1 MSSEESVR
9 YWRHQGLGGLHLMR
23 ARFVGHRFSRHSHET
38 FAIGAVESGV
48 EEIRFADGVELT
60 GADEVVLIDPG
71 VVHTGRAYS
80 PGGWTYRVLYPS
92 TEQLAAIGEE
102 IGAPGPHPSFARR
115 VVTDRRMARAVV
127 AAHRAAETGDPLTAD
142 SRLRLLLARLLA
154 AYGSQRPGRPAHPAG
169 PSSAARA
176 RDFLHASLPA
186 PPPPPG
192 LATAAGTTPDPRD
205 LATVTGA
212 PPNLRDL
219 AAVTGATPSL
229 SELAAAAGATPFALL
244 RAFQRAY
251 GLPPHA
257 YLTQLRVRRAREL
270 LERGV
275 PPAAAAVSVGFCDQ
289 SHLSRHFRRIVGATP
304 GLYQRAVQ

>member
-1 MSSEESVR
+1 MSSGESVR

-48 EEIRFADGVELT
+48 EEIRFADGVERA

-71 VVHTGRAYS
+71 VVHTGRAHS

-92 TEQLAAIGEE
+92 AEQLVAIGEE
-102 IGAPGPHPSFARR
+102 VGAHPSFALRM
-115 VVTDRRMARAVV
+115 VTDRRMARSVV

-142 SRLRLLLARLLA
+142 SHLRLLLARLLTT
-154 AYGSQRPGRPAHPAG
+154 YGSRRPAQPVRAAG
-169 PSSAARA
+169 PSGVARA
-176 RDFLHASLPA
+176 RDLLHASLP
-186 PPPPPG
+186 
-192 LATAAGTTPDPRD
+192 RHE
-205 LATVTGA
+205 
-212 PPNLRDL
+212 L
-219 AAVTGATPSL
+219 AAVADTTPSL
-229 SELAAAAGATPFALL
+229 DDLAAAAGTTPFALL

-257 YLTQLRVRRAREL
+257 YLVQLRVRRAREL

-275 PPAAAAVSVGFCDQ
+275 PPAVAAVSAGFCDQ

>member
-1 MSSEESVR
+1 MPEADAPALAVIGPESPTVRLMSSGESVR

-48 EEIRFADGVELT
+48 EEIRFADGVERA

-71 VVHTGRAYS
+71 VVHTGRAHS

-92 TEQLAAIGEE
+92 AEQLVAIGEE
-102 IGAPGPHPSFARR
+102 VGAHPSFALRM
-115 VVTDRRMARAVV
+115 VTDRRMARSVV
-127 AAHRAAETGDPLTAD
+127 AAHRAAEIGDPLTAD
-142 SRLRLLLARLLA
+142 SHLRLLLARLLT
-154 AYGSQRPGRPAHPAG
+154 AYGSRRPAHPARAAG
-169 PSSAARA
+169 PSGVARA
-176 RDFLHASLPA
+176 RDLLHASLPA
-186 PPPPPG
+186 PPA
-192 LATAAGTTPDPRD
+192 LHH
-205 LATVTGA
+205 
-212 PPNLRDL
+212 L
-219 AAVTGATPSL
+219 AAAAGATPSL
-229 SELAAAAGATPFALL
+229 DELAAVAGATPFALL

-257 YLTQLRVRRAREL
+257 YLVQLRVRRAREL

-275 PPAAAAVSVGFCDQ
+275 PPAVAAVSAGFCDQ